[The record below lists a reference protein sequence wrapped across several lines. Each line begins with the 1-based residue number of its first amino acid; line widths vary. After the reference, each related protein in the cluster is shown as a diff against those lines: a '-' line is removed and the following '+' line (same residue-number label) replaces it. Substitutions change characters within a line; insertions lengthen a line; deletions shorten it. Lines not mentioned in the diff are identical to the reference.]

1 MLSNKERSGAIRN
14 ILKKAGYKLRDF
26 SIRSRD
32 CGYSDETRIHVK
44 NLSIK
49 TKEIENLVK
58 GFEEVERDEYSGEIL
73 SGGNTYIFVDYDYDT
88 LYNEGER
95 LKGEIAEILN
105 KVEEEA
111 ESNENNYA
119 YFELGDLRLEFYK
132 GVWTGYEKL
141 AYGCASK
148 LFSDLRKKDIPSRIS
163 HFYAIEKA
171 QAA

>member
-1 MLSNKERSGAIRN
+1 MLSNKERSKAIRD

-26 SIRSRD
+26 SIRSKD
-32 CGYSDETRIHVK
+32 CGYSDETRISIK

-58 GFEEVERDEYSGEIL
+58 GFEEIRYDEYCGEIL
-73 SGGNTYIFVDYDYDT
+73 SGANTFIFVDYDFDT

-95 LKGEIAEILN
+95 LEGEIAEILD
-105 KVEEEA
+105 KVEEES

-132 GVWTGYEKL
+132 GVWSGYEKL
-141 AYGCASK
+141 AYGCSSK
-148 LFSDLRKKDIPSRIS
+148 LFSDLRKEDIPSRIS